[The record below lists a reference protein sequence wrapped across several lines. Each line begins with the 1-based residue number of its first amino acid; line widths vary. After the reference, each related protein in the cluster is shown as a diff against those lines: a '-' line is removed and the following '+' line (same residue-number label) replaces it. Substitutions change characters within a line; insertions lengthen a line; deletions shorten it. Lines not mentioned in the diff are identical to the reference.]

1 MPIVKPGSW
10 IKQMR
15 SSNPEAAV
23 RLCLFPCAGGS
34 ASSYQ
39 EWTADVPSF
48 LDTFAIQLPG
58 RANRFLEEPLKT
70 LPPICQA
77 LCDELEQFAT
87 MPVAFFGHS
96 LGALIAFDVCRELRR
111 RKQRLPIHLFVAGR
125 AAPQVPARKRPIRDL
140 PDAEFLGELNR
151 MGGIPPE
158 IQENTE
164 LMDLLTP
171 ILKADITLHET
182 YSLAP
187 EPRLACPI
195 TAFGGVS
202 DADVTL
208 DDVRGWQEQTEA
220 GFFFHEV
227 EGGHFFV
234 NAERKKLIQI
244 ITARL
249 ASVGRAGC

>member
-1 MPIVKPGSW
+1 
-10 IKQMR
+10 MR
-15 SSNPEAAV
+15 SSNPGATV

-70 LPPICQA
+70 LAPICEA

-96 LGALIAFDVCRELRR
+96 LGALIAFEVCRELRR
-111 RKQRLPIHLFVAGR
+111 RRQRLPIHLFVAGR
-125 AAPQVPARKRPIRDL
+125 AAPQVMARTRPIRDL
-140 PDAEFLGELNR
+140 PDAEFLVELNR

-164 LMDLLTP
+164 LMELLTP

-187 EPRLACPI
+187 ETRLACPI

-220 GFFFHEV
+220 GFFFREF

-244 ITARL
+244 IAARL
-249 ASVGRAGC
+249 TGVGRAGC